1 MNLGSKF
8 QLAPETNKSSNRAP
22 DFRIFLGS
30 IKVGGAG
37 QRTVKESG
45 RDDCSIKLDD
55 PAIAA
60 PLYAN
65 LVKIKDSKT
74 FNLLWS
80 RRGRD

>member
-1 MNLGSKF
+1 VTLGSKF
-8 QLAPETNKSSNRAP
+8 QVYADTNKSSNRAP
-22 DFRIFLGS
+22 DFRIFVGS

-55 PAIAA
+55 PAFAA
-60 PLYAN
+60 PLYAS